1 MNSWYNKFYIALLGA
16 LVSGGPLVADGH
28 LSWSDMIAIAIGLLT
43 AMGVRQVANGPK
55 YPPDTTIIRP

>member
-28 LSWSDMIAIAIGLLT
+28 LSLSDGIAIAIGLLT
-43 AMGVRQVANGPK
+43 ALGVRQVANGPQ
-55 YPPDTTIIRP
+55 YPPDQTIIRP